1 MLVNRK
7 YLDFI
12 MEIVAKNNGV
22 LRGIG
27 KALEDGIGIADIPV
41 FGDWF
46 SVSLDEEAKRSCW
59 IQLKA

>member
-1 MLVNRK
+1 MLINSK
-7 YLDFI
+7 YLEFI

-22 LRGIG
+22 LRDIG
-27 KALEDGIGIADIPV
+27 KALSKDIADIPV

-59 IQLKA
+59 IQLQA

>member
-1 MLVNRK
+1 MLINSK

-27 KALEDGIGIADIPV
+27 KALEEDIADIPV

-59 IQLKA
+59 IQLQA

>member
-1 MLVNRK
+1 MLINRK

-27 KALEDGIGIADIPV
+27 KALEEGIADIPV

-59 IQLKA
+59 IQLQA